1 MSLYGQPADFSAI
14 NEIAQRHGIPV
25 IEDAAQSFGAKQ
37 FGHHSCA
44 LSTIGTTSFFPSKPL
59 GAYGDGGACF
69 TNNLELA
76 NRIRRISRHGQLRRY
91 FHTDIGV
98 NGRLD
103 TLQAAILLAKW
114 PNFVGEVEARA
125 RIGATYDRLF
135 KSVGFSQF

>member
-1 MSLYGQPADFSAI
+1 MNAYATLKVKAIIPVILYRQPADFSAI

-44 LSTIGTTSFFPSKPL
+44 LSTIGTTSFSPSKPL

-76 NRIRRISRHGQLRRY
+76 NRIRRISRHGPSSNRNR
-91 FHTDIGV
+91 HSDCVT
-98 NGRLD
+98 NR
-103 TLQAAILLAKW
+103 AAQQ
-114 PNFVGEVEARA
+114 EA
-125 RIGATYDRLF
+125 TVQD
-135 KSVGFSQF
+135 SCT